1 MAAPSADIQ
10 APVGPEHITGL
21 VLAGGLGQRMG
32 QEKGLVQLQGQP
44 LAWHA
49 LQRLRPQVGTLA
61 LNANR
66 QLDRYQALGV
76 PVWPDAPADEPQG
89 PLAGMLSGLRHCQT
103 DWLLTVPCDVPNF
116 PPDLAERLVRALGT
130 PPKAVA
136 TVRAFTPD
144 DNVGATPQR
153 RPGPWRQPVFCLLH
167 RSLADD
173 LALWLQEG
181 ERKVGAWLSR
191 HPLGEAVFDRP
202 EDQPTDFANVNTPA
216 ELTRLA

>member
-1 MAAPSADIQ
+1 MTVPSADIQ
-10 APVGPEHITGL
+10 APIGPEHITGL
-21 VLAGGLGQRMG
+21 ILAGGLGQRMG

-49 LQRLRPQVGTLA
+49 LQRLRPQVGSLA

-66 QLDRYQALGV
+66 QLAHYQALGV
-76 PVWPDAPADEPQG
+76 PVWTDAPTDEPQG

-116 PPDLAERLVRALGT
+116 PSDLAERLVQALGT

-144 DNVGATPQR
+144 DGSAAHSNG

-173 LALWLQEG
+173 LAASLQEG
-181 ERKVGAWLSR
+181 GRKVGAWLSR

-202 EDQPTDFANVNTPA
+202 QDRPTDFANVNTPA
-216 ELTRLA
+216 ELARLA

>member
-1 MAAPSADIQ
+1 
-10 APVGPEHITGL
+10 
-21 VLAGGLGQRMG
+21 MG
-32 QEKGLVQLQGQP
+32 QEKGLVPLHGQP

-66 QLDRYQALGV
+66 HLAHYQALGV
-76 PVWPDAPADEPQG
+76 PVWTDAQADTPADALQG
-89 PLAGMLSGLRHCQT
+89 PLAGVLSGLRHCQT
-103 DWLLTVPCDVPNF
+103 DWLLTVPCDVPHF
-116 PPDLAERLVRALGT
+116 PTDLAARLMHALGT

-144 DNVGATPQR
+144 EGSAAPSAAAPQG

-173 LALWLQEG
+173 LAQWLNEG
-181 ERKVGAWLSR
+181 GRKVGAWLSR

-202 EDQPTDFANVNTPA
+202 QDQAADFANINTPA
-216 ELTRLA
+216 ELARLA